1 MQHQI
6 VDTVHI
12 LGLQNFDDYSRLNLL
27 EVTIDSNS
35 VIERL
40 SNYKKYKFRFIIAS
54 LKLSRSMQNDSE
66 AIFIT
71 CDGLTEAKVHLSIR
85 NYTKR

>member
-40 SNYKKYKFRFIIAS
+40 SNCEKYKFRFTIVS
-54 LKLSRSMQNDSE
+54 LKLSRSVQNDSE

-71 CDGLTEAKVHLSIR
+71 CDGRTEAKVHLSIR

>member
-12 LGLQNFDDYSRLNLL
+12 LGLQNFDDCSRLNLL
-27 EVTIDSNS
+27 EVTIDSTS

-40 SNYKKYKFRFIIAS
+40 SNCKKYKFRFIIVS
-54 LKLSRSMQNDSE
+54 LKLSRSVQNDSE

>member
-12 LGLQNFDDYSRLNLL
+12 LGWQNFDDYSRLNLL

-40 SNYKKYKFRFIIAS
+40 SNCKKYKFRFIIVS
-54 LKLSRSMQNDSE
+54 LKLSRSVQNDSE

>member
-27 EVTIDSNS
+27 KVTIDSNS

-40 SNYKKYKFRFIIAS
+40 SNCKKYKFRFIIVS
-54 LKLSRSMQNDSE
+54 LKLSRSVQNDSE